1 MPPEYSASRS
11 AASRDGSISPVVVVQ
26 VGFVGSRKLFA
37 PTHESQEANILAQQ
51 AQAYL
56 MRRLLQLRTDLG
68 LAEHHFLC
76 GISQV
81 AIGGDALFTRACG
94 ELKLPQIIFLP
105 EALEAYLAAVSSDGT
120 PDFTEHQKRIAR
132 QLLASIQVAD
142 VRIVSTASE
151 RQTRFEDVN
160 LEILRASD
168 LLICVRRADAKGKPG
183 GSKSLVE
190 IAKARN
196 RPVLEILVTTD
207 GGATKFTER
216 WHNKEAFILPQLP
229 AELAGARLPR
239 IESGELPML
248 ESYGEELRAALS
260 KQAISSRRFF
270 KNAALLIIGAHVL
283 ATILAVIALLTHH
296 PRVIP
301 WLLGSELVLLSA
313 GVGMHYRLHL
323 KKVARSWA
331 LSRLVSEVV
340 RSIRATSTVRG
351 QLDYLFNLPFPETIQ
366 PLLRTLNVLHLRA
379 TQNLPEAT
387 WPTRRDDYV
396 LKRFTDEKSGQIP
409 YYERQCDWARQKLCA
424 AQFGFYTSAL
434 LALVATAGKLLV
446 LCGCIEVSHESE
458 MGVASALGALA
469 IVFPVLAVAALSL
482 AASFDLEALVHTYE
496 QTLHFLQRQKLILD
510 AAQTEREFSWL
521 VLETESVLLGETSNW
536 ASRRSYV
543 PGPA

>member
-1 MPPEYSASRS
+1 VSGGGPL
-11 AASRDGSISPVVVVQ
+11 SPVVVVQ

-37 PTHESQEANILAQQ
+37 PARDSQEANNLAQQ

-56 MRRLLQLRTDLG
+56 TQRLLKLRTDLG
-68 LAEHHFLC
+68 LAAHHFLC

-81 AIGGDALFTRACG
+81 AIGGDALFTRAGG
-94 ELKLPQIIFLP
+94 ELKMPQLIFLP
-105 EALEAYLAAVSSDGT
+105 EALEGYLDATSSDGT
-120 PDFTEHQKRIAR
+120 PDFTEHQKRTAR
-132 QLLASIQVAD
+132 QLLASGHIAD
-142 VRIVSTASE
+142 VRVVTTASE

-168 LLICVRRADAKGKPG
+168 LLLCVRRADAKGKPG

-207 GGATKFTER
+207 GVHALFTEC
-216 WHNKEAFILPQLP
+216 WYNKEAFLLPQLP
-229 AELAGARLPR
+229 AEVAGARLPR
-239 IESGELPML
+239 IEPGDLPKL
-248 ESYGEELRAALS
+248 ESYGEELRVALS

-301 WLLGSELVLLSA
+301 WLLGGELVLLSA

-340 RSIRATSTVRG
+340 RSIRAASTVRG

-366 PLLRTLNVLHLRA
+366 PLLRTLNILHLRSA
-379 TQNLPEAT
+379 QNLPEAT
-387 WPTRRDDYV
+387 WKSRREDYA

-409 YYERQCDWARQKLCA
+409 YYERQCARARRKLRA

-434 LALVATAGKLLV
+434 LALAATAGKLLV

-458 MGVASALGALA
+458 VGAASALGALA
-469 IVFPVLAVAALSL
+469 IILPVLAVAALSL

-496 QTLHFLQRQKLILD
+496 ETLHFLKRQQSILG
-510 AAQTEREFSWL
+510 AAQTEREFTRL

-536 ASRRSYV
+536 ASRRSFV